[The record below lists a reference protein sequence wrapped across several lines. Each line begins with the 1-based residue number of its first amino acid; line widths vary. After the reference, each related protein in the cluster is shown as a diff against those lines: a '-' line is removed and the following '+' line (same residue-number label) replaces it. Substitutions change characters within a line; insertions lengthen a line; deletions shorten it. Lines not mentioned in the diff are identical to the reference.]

1 MIILR
6 KIYIFSDTHLP
17 ENGWLQGCYE
27 CGGIT
32 SRTIL
37 YKTKYRYKKK
47 YKFIMHLCPR
57 CKRQLEKNSQQN
69 NKLINRCNIFIDSF
83 LNSC

>member
-1 MIILR
+1 MDGYKVVMNVEGLQVELY
-6 KIYIFSDTHLP
+6 YIKQNID
-17 ENGWLQGCYE
+17 
-27 CGGIT
+27 I
-32 SRTIL
+32 
-37 YKTKYRYKKK
+37 KKK